1 MYPLIKKLITV
12 RNIEFPTLKIF
23 ISFWNKKNINKKIKK
38 IINIKL
44 GSNKEKRLLKATDEK
59 DNSRRINIT

>member
-1 MYPLIKKLITV
+1 MYPLIKKLMTV

-23 ISFWNKKNINKKIKK
+23 ISLWNKKNINKKIKK

-44 GSNKEKRLLKATDEK
+44 GSIKEKRLLKATDEK